1 MATDRP
7 WRIVKGVAFFI
18 LLALFLHLMV
28 VVVAPDLSNPMRKAA
43 IPAILLGTEHL
54 YREGGQRG
62 AEGIDVLENP
72 VVQKIREE
80 MVLKRLSEMAL
91 SEERMPQ
98 PPLPR
103 VSLFP
108 TGKLEED
115 EKMKI
120 LQRSRFYHELERI
133 IYGKDYK
140 EVLFNVPRPKTSDVK
155 GGDVPL
161 PEDMEARRI
170 VSSLR
175 EEACKESDAR
185 ESTEA
190 VALDIRGP
198 AAGRRIRSIP
208 PPLQSKLSV
217 AADCLLKF
225 WILPDGTVDEV
236 IPLVQG
242 DRQTIVAAIDQLKQY
257 RFQPLPG
264 DVPQVEQ
271 WGVIP
276 AQSVLR

>member
-1 MATDRP
+1 MEADKL

-18 LLALFLHLMV
+18 FLALFLHLMV

-62 AEGIDVLENP
+62 TEGIDVLENP
-72 VVQKIREE
+72 LVQTIREE
-80 MVLKRLSEMAL
+80 VVLKLSEMAL
-91 SEERMPQ
+91 SEERKPQ

-108 TGKLEED
+108 VEKLEEHK
-115 EKMKI
+115 KMMI

-133 IYGKDYK
+133 VHGK
-140 EVLFNVPRPKTSDVK
+140 EQRETLFAVPRPKTSDVT

-161 PEDMEARRI
+161 PEDLEAQRI
-170 VSSLR
+170 ISSLR
-175 EEACKESDAR
+175 EGTHQESEAG
-185 ESTEA
+185 ESTETA
-190 VALDIRGP
+190 ALDIRGP
-198 AAGRRIRSIP
+198 AASRRVRSIP
-208 PPLQSKLSV
+208 PPLQSTYSV
-217 AADCLLKF
+217 DADATLKF
-225 WILPDGTVDEV
+225 WILPDGTVGEV

-242 DRQTIVAAIDQLKQY
+242 DRQTIAVAIDQLKKY
-257 RFQPLPG
+257 RFETLPA
-264 DVPQVEQ
+264 DVSQVEV